1 MASTDM
7 LKTVLN
13 GIKSRLDRLNCRINY
28 LIETKVDKASVMQSD
43 WSQNDSSKPDYIKNR
58 ICYYDENGATIKLQ
72 SKYIPTATSENVGG
86 IKASTSLDENGL
98 YEDLKINSDGTGKF
112 DVWYTETYEG
122 DIAPGIHSK
131 AEWNRI
137 YNLVTKYHATDVRI
151 YIKKVP
157 SKYSSGGHYEIRVRS
172 MLLETVKF
180 SDGNLH
186 KVYYGIG
193 DNALDIYRFIVD
205 LNSKDQTKLT
215 VNFSK
220 FGLNYGGLTTLLE
233 GNDKNRYYLM
243 VDNDNIKATDEILI
257 HSSTIDST
265 KKFKITVDDTGE
277 PTFIDTSDSSNS
289 WSPSNY
295 NERMEAV
302 ENALPGKLSEPAEG
316 LAVGKYFRV
325 AAIDESGHAVLEAVD
340 APKEGLAITPTGW
353 PDWTAD
359 EQAAA
364 RERMGIPGDYEL
376 IADVTTEE
384 DVDQFYIDKD
394 NGGTD
399 FKLVKA
405 IIFSEVPKYVGSLSS
420 LHMRTYVYAVN
431 DLGQNESLSAANI
444 FLSKSYNTYAR
455 TEIDLTGGIPSVN
468 QYVLRASKIG
478 STNASDNFGYD
489 YDQAGTLL
497 YVYKIGHERYNSNTP
512 IIPAGTRIKLYG
524 VRA

>member
-1 MASTDM
+1 MMASTDM

-28 LIETKVDKASVMQSD
+28 LIETKVDKDSVMQSD

-112 DVWYTETYEG
+112 DVWYTETYKG
-122 DIAPGIHSK
+122 DIATGIHSK

-151 YIKKVP
+151 YIKKIP

-172 MLLETVKF
+172 MLLATVKF
-180 SDGNLH
+180 ADGNLH

-205 LNSKDQTKLT
+205 LSSKDQTKLT

-295 NERMEAV
+295 NERVEAV
-302 ENALPGKLSEPAEG
+302 ENALPGKLSEPVEG

-325 AAIDESGHAVLEAVD
+325 AALDENGHAVLEAVD
-340 APKEGLAITPTGW
+340 APKEGLATTPTGW
-353 PDWTAD
+353 PEWTAD

-376 IADVTTEE
+376 IADVTLEE
-384 DVDQFYIDKD
+384 DISGITFSKEPDGTPLNLKKFIVMISEFPEGSWDSSYLRIDAWTKESAH
-394 NGGTD
+394 
-399 FKLVKA
+399 LVLKYLKE
-405 IIFSEVPKYVGSLSS
+405 STMQNKYVFLAYEAISPNLYRVDAGVQPINS
-420 LHMRTYVYAVN
+420 
-431 DLGQNESLSAANI
+431 NI
-444 FLSKSYNTYAR
+444 FLKGNSDISSRNYGQSLINDTN
-455 TEIDLTGGIPSVN
+455 II
-468 QYVLRASKIG
+468 KINVYRSN
-478 STNASDNFGYD
+478 STD
-489 YDQAGTLL
+489 TL
-497 YVYKIGHERYNSNTP
+497 
-512 IIPAGTRIKLYG
+512 PAGTNIKLYG